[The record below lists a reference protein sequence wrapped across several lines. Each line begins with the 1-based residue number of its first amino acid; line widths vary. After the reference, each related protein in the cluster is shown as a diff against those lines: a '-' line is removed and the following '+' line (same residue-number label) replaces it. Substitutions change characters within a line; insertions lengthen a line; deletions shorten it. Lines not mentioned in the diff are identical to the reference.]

1 VGGRAHGGGRD
12 ACGRAAWP
20 TRRAREGGG
29 PSLLAPRGARPR
41 WATAARRP
49 RARAAVV
56 ADVTLSSCRSLSVDD
71 CLDCRS
77 RDILGLAQIAW
88 LFLSKTL

>member
-1 VGGRAHGGGRD
+1 
-12 ACGRAAWP
+12 
-20 TRRAREGGG
+20 
-29 PSLLAPRGARPR
+29 
-41 WATAARRP
+41 
-49 RARAAVV
+49 VV